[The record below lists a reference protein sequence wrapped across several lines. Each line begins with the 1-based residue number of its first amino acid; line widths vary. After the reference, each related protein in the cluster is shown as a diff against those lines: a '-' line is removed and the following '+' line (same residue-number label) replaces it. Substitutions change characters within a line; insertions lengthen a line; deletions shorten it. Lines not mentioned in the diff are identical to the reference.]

1 MNLNHSMIIIITKIT
16 SDFQGGYKTR
26 NVGGMEYGMERQSV
40 KTNQEAR
47 QEEIKEQGTL
57 A

>member
-1 MNLNHSMIIIITKIT
+1 MEWN
-16 SDFQGGYKTR
+16 
-26 NVGGMEYGMERQSV
+26 GGMEYGMERQTV

-57 A
+57 AQLEYNSAHKEKCR